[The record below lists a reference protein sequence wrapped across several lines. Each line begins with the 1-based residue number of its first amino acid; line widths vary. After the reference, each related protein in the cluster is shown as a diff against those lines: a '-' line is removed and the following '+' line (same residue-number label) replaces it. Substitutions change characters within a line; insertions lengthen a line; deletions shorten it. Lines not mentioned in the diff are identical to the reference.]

1 MSLADTI
8 RQTRQK
14 ALMSQEDF
22 AKCIEVSMAS
32 ITRWEGGK
40 SVPNIAGMKKL
51 KSFCEDNNLSFQ
63 EIEAAWLIAKDEE
76 RK

>member
-22 AKCIEVSMAS
+22 AKCIEVSIAS

-40 SVPNIAGMKKL
+40 AVPNIVGMKKL
-51 KSFCEDNNLSFQ
+51 KSFCEDNDLSFQ
-63 EIEAAWLIAKDEE
+63 EIESAWLIAKNEK